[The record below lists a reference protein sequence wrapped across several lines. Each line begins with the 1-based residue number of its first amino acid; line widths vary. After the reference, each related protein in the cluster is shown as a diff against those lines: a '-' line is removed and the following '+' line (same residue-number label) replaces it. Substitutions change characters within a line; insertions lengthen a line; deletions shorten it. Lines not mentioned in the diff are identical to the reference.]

1 VSNKLIPEKTKRIVT
16 TLVRETSASTVLDD
30 ALSILNNEIQRFRVK
45 SSQGFG
51 LDVDEAKVLRT
62 YVQSLVDLSREQ
74 RAQEEHDG
82 LQDAM
87 SKMSDDELLLMYQEK
102 LTDTKKP

>member
-1 VSNKLIPEKTKRIVT
+1 MSKLLPDKTKRVVT
-16 TLVRETSASTVLDD
+16 TIVRETSASVVLDD
-30 ALSILNNEIQRFRVK
+30 ALAILNNEVQRMRVK

-51 LDVDEAKVLRT
+51 LDIDEAKVLRT

-87 SKMSDDELLLMYQEK
+87 SKMSDAELLDMYQQKAIE
-102 LTDTKKP
+102 TKKP